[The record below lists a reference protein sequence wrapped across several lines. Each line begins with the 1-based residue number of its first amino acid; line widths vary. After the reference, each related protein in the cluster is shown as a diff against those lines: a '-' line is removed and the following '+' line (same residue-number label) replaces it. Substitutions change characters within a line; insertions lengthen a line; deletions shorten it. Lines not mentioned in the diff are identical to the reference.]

1 MSLKSP
7 TPSVVLA
14 PEHDETAV
22 LIPVGHPSSTPP
34 TVHTGCPLSS
44 DLGDQNPTA
53 LYPDLLQPGLWTG
66 LLWRGEEGTV
76 TSSRCFS
83 VTPAGL
89 LFLTVDTACSSPG
102 VSKE

>member
-14 PEHDETAV
+14 PERDETAV

-76 TSSRCFS
+76 TSS
-83 VTPAGL
+83 
-89 LFLTVDTACSSPG
+89 
-102 VSKE
+102 